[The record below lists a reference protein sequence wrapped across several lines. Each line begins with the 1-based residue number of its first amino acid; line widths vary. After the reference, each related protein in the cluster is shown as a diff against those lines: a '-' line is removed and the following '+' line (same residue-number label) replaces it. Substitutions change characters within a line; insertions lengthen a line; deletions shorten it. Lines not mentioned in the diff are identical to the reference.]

1 MGPSTFFFKV
11 FWTVWV
17 PLTLHMDFR
26 MNLSISAKTIGVL
39 IGMVL
44 NLHIAL
50 GSIDILTTLS
60 LNP

>member
-1 MGPSTFFFKV
+1 MN
-11 FWTVWV
+11 
-17 PLTLHMDFR
+17 FR
-26 MNLSISAKTIGVL
+26 MDLSISAKTIGVL

-50 GSIDILTTLS
+50 GSIGILTILS